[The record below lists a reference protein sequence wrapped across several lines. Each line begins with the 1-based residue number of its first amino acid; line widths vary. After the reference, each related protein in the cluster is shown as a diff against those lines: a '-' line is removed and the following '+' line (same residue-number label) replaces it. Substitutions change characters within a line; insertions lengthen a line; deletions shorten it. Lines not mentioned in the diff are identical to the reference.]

1 VIIANKLACQ
11 LYLGDSICIVR
22 MFLFLGVLFIAEP
35 LIAAENL
42 LIVDV
47 YARILPEGQIEP
59 IPDPFIELIVSGKQ
73 GPLPSGVQQLQG
85 KTFQI
90 QSASRDFQAV
100 IPAWTVRE
108 SNSLLLRQS
117 CRMAAVRSQI
127 SAGSRI
133 RVLRRERAAIKFIAN
148 NEPRRVH
155 GCAWAE
161 NSTIGVSQV
170 ESSLGGGLLLYYLI
184 FSAAKGVIE

>member
-1 VIIANKLACQ
+1 LRGNFSACKSATLDLFLRRNVIIANKLACQ

-90 QSASRDFQAV
+90 QSASV
-100 IPAWTVRE
+100 ILRPSSRESMLRE
-108 SNSLLLRQS
+108 SNSPLQHAS
-117 CRMAAVRSQI
+117 CRMGDVRSQI
-127 SAGSRI
+127 SSWPHQSPPEATCCHQIHRK
-133 RVLRRERAAIKFIAN
+133 R
-148 NEPRRVH
+148 
-155 GCAWAE
+155 
-161 NSTIGVSQV
+161 
-170 ESSLGGGLLLYYLI
+170 
-184 FSAAKGVIE
+184 